1 MPTKNKDK
9 YSRIKPAIEFYSKKN
24 QAQMFC
30 DSRTEV
36 GALYELEFD
45 PKVRRYLTQPD
56 TFSYRR
62 NGAKRRYTPD
72 VLCEGMDG
80 RFWFE
85 EIKSWRGANR
95 PNFQAKHLFLTE
107 LFGDVLGVPL
117 KLRIS
122 TAPYNCNWRGNLAFL
137 YRYLGH
143 AFNDAAY
150 SALVRIRTPTPIE
163 SVIAQSKEAKLNKN
177 AVYAGL
183 AQGLLAFDERQK
195 IGPWTAVWGTNND

>member
-1 MPTKNKDK
+1 MPTKNRDK

-24 QAQMFC
+24 RVQMFC
-30 DSRTEV
+30 ESRTEV

-45 PKVRRYLTQPD
+45 PTVRRYQTQPD

-72 VLCEGMDG
+72 VLCEGIDG
-80 RFWFE
+80 SFWFE

-107 LFGDVLGVPL
+107 LFDDVLHVPL

-143 AFNDAAY
+143 AFNDADY
-150 SALVRIRTPTPIE
+150 TALITVRRPTPIAD
-163 SVIAQSKEAKLNKN
+163 VIAKAHDAKLSLNT
-177 AVYAGL
+177 VYAGL
-183 AQGLLAFDERQK
+183 AQRLLTFDESQK
-195 IGPWTAVWGTNND
+195 ISPWTSVWGANNV